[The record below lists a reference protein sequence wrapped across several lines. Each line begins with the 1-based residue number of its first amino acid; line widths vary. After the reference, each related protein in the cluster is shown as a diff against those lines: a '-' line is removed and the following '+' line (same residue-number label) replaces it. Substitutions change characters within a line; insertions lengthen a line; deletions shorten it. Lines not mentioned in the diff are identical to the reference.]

1 MLSII
6 FLIVITLI
14 IILVDIAYIF
24 EYNRFIG

>member
-6 FLIVITLI
+6 FLFVITLI